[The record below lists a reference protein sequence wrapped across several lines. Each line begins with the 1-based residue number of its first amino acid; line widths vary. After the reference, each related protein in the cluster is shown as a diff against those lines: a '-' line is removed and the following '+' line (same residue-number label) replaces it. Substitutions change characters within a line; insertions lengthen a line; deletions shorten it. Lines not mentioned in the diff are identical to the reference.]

1 MRRLL
6 PFFCPDSAQIVFGR
20 TVRNTLLR
28 QTAQGTQWRRCNIH
42 DCAGKECK
50 AAMIS
55 CVNAAPAAFPP
66 LAFFGGA
73 GAGEILLVLLVL
85 LLLFGAR
92 RLPELA
98 RSLGRAIG
106 ELRRASQDLTREVML
121 DAPPP
126 ARPPP
131 APEDQT
137 APDDELPPPQPPA
150 PAAYQG

>member
-1 MRRLL
+1 M
-6 PFFCPDSAQIVFGR
+6 
-20 TVRNTLLR
+20 
-28 QTAQGTQWRRCNIH
+28 H
-42 DCAGKECK
+42 DGFN
-50 AAMIS
+50 MIS
-55 CVNAAPAAFPP
+55 CFHTAPAAFPP

-73 GAGEILLVLLVL
+73 GAGEILVVLLAL

-131 APEDQT
+131 GAEDQAMPDDQLPPAQSPAPE
-137 APDDELPPPQPPA
+137 E
-150 PAAYQG
+150 YQG